1 MREDSAV
8 KQDDFLALEKMKYDL
23 IGPKVHI
30 SFLDSSSSTQC
41 NLDQVLCG
49 HAGPARE
56 LLWVIERPASLVSRD
71 SASRGGASP
80 GEEDGL

>member
-1 MREDSAV
+1 
-8 KQDDFLALEKMKYDL
+8 MKYDL
-23 IGPKVHI
+23 IGPKVHT

-41 NLDQVLCG
+41 NLDEVLCG
-49 HAGPARE
+49 HAGQVRE